1 MLKYSRAALPLFL
14 FLIFTFPALG
24 QGPKISTVEDIE
36 RDVKLV
42 PCKSADRL
50 EAVQKL
56 FRSVGATDADIAV
69 DDSKGTKN
77 VVVTKKG
84 TTSEVIVVGAHYDK
98 VDDGCGAI
106 DNWTGIVAIAHLYG
120 TLRSVETSKTFKF
133 IAFDKEEKGLI
144 GSGNFV
150 SGIAKTDRA
159 SVCSMVNID
168 SFGFTL
174 PWVMENASDKPLI
187 GAAKEL
193 WKKMKVDLVTVPIA
207 NADADS
213 SSFKNAGIPAIT
225 FTGLNGDWQNYLHS
239 PNDKL
244 KNIKIDSVFAGYR
257 FLLPFLVEI
266 DKPACDTFR
275 KK

>member
-1 MLKYSRAALPLFL
+1 MLKYSRLAPLFL
-14 FLIFTFPALG
+14 FFVFTLPAIC
-24 QGPKISTVEDIE
+24 QAPKISTAEDLE

-42 PCKSADRL
+42 PCKMADRF

-56 FRSVGATDADIAV
+56 FRSMGASDADISV

-77 VVVTKKG
+77 VIVTKRG
-84 TTSEVIVVGAHYDK
+84 SSPETIIVGAHYDK
-98 VDDGCGAI
+98 VDEGCGAI

-120 TLRSVETSKTFKF
+120 TLRSVETTKTFKF

-144 GSGNFV
+144 GSDNFV
-150 SGIAKTDRA
+150 SGIAKADRA

-174 PWVMENASDKPLI
+174 PWVMENTSDKQLI
-187 GAAKEL
+187 TTAKDL
-193 WKKMKVDLVTVPIA
+193 WKKMKLDLAVVPIA

-213 SSFKNAGIPAIT
+213 SSFKKAGIPSIT
-225 FTGLNGDWQNYLHS
+225 FTGLSREWQNYLHS

-244 KNIKIDSVFAGYR
+244 KNIKMDSVFAGYR
-257 FLLPFLVEI
+257 FLLPFLAEI
-266 DKPACDTFR
+266 DKPACDAFR